1 MPKVIKYL
9 ELILGTLSIL
19 GIKALFYKFVL
30 FMEITGENKL
40 RNLIVVGDRMLI
52 KLAKHNSKTKG
63 GLLLPPGYKEKE
75 EVQSGYVIKV
85 GPGYPIPIPADDA
98 DEAWKNVDEKIKYI
112 PLQAKEG
119 DLAIFMQKG
128 AVEVIYENEKY
139 FIVPQ
144 HSILLLE
151 RDDSLFE

>member
-1 MPKVIKYL
+1 MN
-9 ELILGTLSIL
+9 
-19 GIKALFYKFVL
+19 
-30 FMEITGENKL
+30 ITKDSKL
-40 RNLIVVGDRMLI
+40 KNLIVVGDRMLI
-52 KLAKHNSKTKG
+52 KPSKLTSKTKG

-85 GPGYPIPIPADDA
+85 GPGYPIPMPSDDV
-98 DEAWKNVDEKIKYI
+98 DEPWKNVDDKIKYI

-128 AVEVIYENEKY
+128 AVEVIYESEKY